1 MDQDKLPYDKFSVD
15 SIMVYAERLEGHTLR
30 EMTDAA
36 ELQSPNHRRGA
47 FGNAVEQ
54 YYFKYKP
61 NSSQE
66 PDFPEVGIELKT
78 TPLKRDKSGRYV
90 AKERLVVNMIDYDT
104 VVNED
109 FERSHFMQKASKV
122 LLISYLW
129 EKDVDPLDYK
139 IVLVDLWEIPEVDLV
154 QMKLDWETV
163 VDKVRAGHAEDIS
176 GSDTVYLEACT
187 KAADSSKRRTQPFSP
202 VLAKPRAW
210 ALKASYMTA
219 VENEMIDRRRQGI
232 KRGAGEKDMGILE
245 LVRSRFEPYFG
256 LSEEELAQCLGI
268 SKSKDVCARITKRI
282 LGVDDDAEV
291 DEFVKAGIKP
301 KTIRLR
307 ANGTPR
313 ESVSFPAFDYYK
325 LAETGFEDSDFY
337 SYLQVK
343 YLFVLYEIDGEGT
356 HRLRDVTLWQ
366 MPDADIP
373 EARRCYEQM
382 RENVRRG
389 RADVSVRSTEN
400 RCCHVRPH
408 GRDSSDTR
416 PQPYGP
422 PVVKKCFWL
431 NAQYLAGEIA
441 RARGRR

>member
-36 ELQSPNHRRGA
+36 ELQSPNRRRGA

-109 FERSHFMQKASKV
+109 FERSHFMQKASRV

-176 GSDTVYLEACT
+176 GSDTVYLEAST

-232 KRGAGEKDMGILE
+232 KRGAGEKDMGVLE

-256 LSEEELAQCLGI
+256 LSEEELAQRLGI
-268 SKSKDVCARITKRI
+268 SKSKDMCARITKRI
-282 LGVDDDAEV
+282 LGVDDDAEI

-307 ANGTPR
+307 ANGTPK

-325 LAETGFEDSDFY
+325 LAETDFEDSDFY
-337 SYLQVK
+337 SYLQTK
-343 YLFVLYEIDGEGT
+343 YLFVLYEIDGEGAY
-356 HRLRDVTLWQ
+356 RLRDVMLWQ
-366 MPDADIP
+366 MPDVDIP

-389 RADVSVRSTEN
+389 RADVSVGATEN

-408 GRDSSDTR
+408 GQNKLDTR

-422 PVVKKCFWL
+422 PVTKKCFWL
-431 NAQYLAGEIA
+431 NAHYLAGEIA
-441 RARGRR
+441 RVRGM

>member
-1 MDQDKLPYDKFSVD
+1 
-15 SIMVYAERLEGHTLR
+15 
-30 EMTDAA
+30 
-36 ELQSPNHRRGA
+36 
-47 FGNAVEQ
+47 
-54 YYFKYKP
+54 
-61 NSSQE
+61 
-66 PDFPEVGIELKT
+66 
-78 TPLKRDKSGRYV
+78 
-90 AKERLVVNMIDYDT
+90 MIDYDT

-176 GSDTVYLEACT
+176 GSDTVYLEAST

-232 KRGAGEKDMGILE
+232 KRGAGEKDMGVLE

-256 LSEEELAQCLGI
+256 LSEEELAQRLGI
-268 SKSKDVCARITKRI
+268 SKSKDLCARITKRI
-282 LGVDDDAEV
+282 LGVDDDAEI

-307 ANGTPR
+307 ANGTPK

-325 LAETGFEDSDFY
+325 LAETDFEDSDFY
-337 SYLQVK
+337 SYLQTK
-343 YLFVLYEIDGEGT
+343 YLFVLYEIDGEGAY
-356 HRLRDVTLWQ
+356 RLRDVMLWQ
-366 MPDADIP
+366 MPDADLP

-389 RADVSVRSTEN
+389 RADVSVGATEN

-408 GRDSSDTR
+408 GQNKLDVR

-422 PVVKKCFWL
+422 PVTKKCFWL
-431 NAQYLAGEIA
+431 NAHYLAGEIA
-441 RARGRR
+441 RVRGK

>member
-1 MDQDKLPYDKFSVD
+1 M
-15 SIMVYAERLEGHTLR
+15 
-30 EMTDAA
+30 
-36 ELQSPNHRRGA
+36 
-47 FGNAVEQ
+47 
-54 YYFKYKP
+54 
-61 NSSQE
+61 
-66 PDFPEVGIELKT
+66 
-78 TPLKRDKSGRYV
+78 
-90 AKERLVVNMIDYDT
+90 
-104 VVNED
+104 
-109 FERSHFMQKASKV
+109 
-122 LLISYLW
+122 
-129 EKDVDPLDYK
+129 
-139 IVLVDLWEIPEVDLV
+139 LVDLWEIPEVDLV

-256 LSEEELAQCLGI
+256 LSEEELAQRLGI
-268 SKSKDVCARITKRI
+268 SKSKDMCARITKRI
-282 LGVDDDAEV
+282 LGVDDDAEI

-307 ANGTPR
+307 VNGTPK

-325 LAETGFEDSDFY
+325 LVETDFEDSDFY
-337 SYLQVK
+337 SYLQTK

-356 HRLRDVTLWQ
+356 YRLRDVTLWQ

-389 RADVSVRSTEN
+389 RADVSVGATEN

-408 GRDSSDTR
+408 GQNKLDVR
-416 PQPYGP
+416 PQPYGL
-422 PVVKKCFWL
+422 PVTKKCFWL
-431 NAQYLAGEIA
+431 NAKYLAGEIA
-441 RARGRR
+441 RVRGK